1 MPSSLV
7 ALGANLGDRER
18 TLNAAIERLAAL
30 GSTQALKRSRWH
42 ETAPVGGPAGQGSFL
57 NAAVRLET
65 TASAEQLHQALHTI
79 EMELGRQRLQRWEA
93 RAIDLDLLLYADQV
107 IETPQLVV
115 PHPRM
120 AFRRFVLEAA
130 VEVASDMV
138 HPTIGW
144 TVGRLL
150 DHLNSSVAY
159 VSLLGLPGSGKTALA
174 GLLAPAFAGR
184 TLLHGLP
191 ARSAEIA
198 DSTSPHASD
207 PPSQRFA
214 RQIQF
219 LDRFTSLLERD
230 HWSRTGPLAVS
241 DFYLDQ
247 CLAYA
252 RIELD
257 QDQQAAFTQAWQA
270 ARPRVVSPK
279 LLVVLDAPHAVLSDP
294 AKQQS
299 GPVERAWQPG
309 TRLRHEMLKLACRKD
324 LGPVLFVGGMD
335 QQAQYDEISAAITSM
350 Q

>member
-1 MPSSLV
+1 MPSSLI

-18 TLNAAIERLAAL
+18 TLHAAIERLAAL
-30 GSTQALKRSRWH
+30 GPTTSLSRSRWH
-42 ETAPVGGPAGQGSFL
+42 ETAPIGGPPNQGPFL

-65 TASAEQLHQALHTI
+65 TASPEQLHHALRTI
-79 EMELGRQRLQRWEA
+79 ERDLGRRRVQRWEA
-93 RAIDLDLLLYADQV
+93 RAIDLDLLLCADQV
-107 IETPQLVV
+107 IETSQLVV

-130 VEVASDMV
+130 VEVAADMV

-144 TVGRLL
+144 TVGQLL
-150 DHLNSSVAY
+150 DHLNSAAEY
-159 VSLLGLPGSGKTALA
+159 VSLFGVPGSGKTALA
-174 GLLAPAFAGR
+174 DLLARAFHGR

-191 ARSAEIA
+191 PAPAEMA
-198 DSTSPHASD
+198 DSTPPGTFD

-219 LDRFTSLLERD
+219 LDRFTSLLERG
-230 HWSRTGPLAVS
+230 HWSRTEGLAVS

-257 QDQQAAFTQAWQA
+257 QDQQAAFAQAWQGA
-270 ARPRVVSPK
+270 KQQVVPPK
-279 LLVVLDAPHAVLSDP
+279 LLIVLDTPPSVLAVPAGRRSDP
-294 AKQQS
+294 A
-299 GPVERAWQPG
+299 EHAWPPNE
-309 TRLRHEMLKLACRKD
+309 RLRREMLRLACRKD

-335 QQAQYDEISAAITSM
+335 QPAQYEEISAAITSM
-350 Q
+350 H

>member
-1 MPSSLV
+1 MPSSLI

-18 TLNAAIERLAAL
+18 TLLAAIERLGAL
-30 GSTQALKRSRWH
+30 EHTIALRRSGWH
-42 ETAPVGGPAGQGSFL
+42 ETAPVGGPPNQGPFL

-65 TASAEQLHQALHTI
+65 AASAEQLHLALRQI
-79 EMELGRQRLQRWEA
+79 ELDLGRRRVERWEA

-130 VEVASDMV
+130 VEVAPDMV

-144 TVGRLL
+144 TVGHLFEHL
-150 DHLNSSVAY
+150 DSAADYVA
-159 VSLLGLPGSGKTALA
+159 LLGIPGRGKT
-174 GLLAPAFAGR
+174 LLAASLAHAFQGR
-184 TLLHGLP
+184 PLLHG
-191 ARSAEIA
+191 SASTATKIS
-198 DSTSPHASD
+198 DSGSQGTVD
-207 PPSQRFA
+207 PPSHRLA

-219 LDRFTSLLERD
+219 LDRFTSLLDRAAWPRPEK
-230 HWSRTGPLAVS
+230 LAVS

-257 QDQQAAFTQAWQA
+257 PGQQAAFIRAWHE
-270 ARPRVVSPK
+270 ARQRVKSPK
-279 LLVVLDAPHAVLSDP
+279 LLIFLDAPSPGQVPPTEQQLSAADSASPP
-294 AKQQS
+294 A
-299 GPVERAWQPG
+299 GP
-309 TRLRHEMLKLACRKD
+309 LRQEMLRLASRKGI
-324 LGPVLFVGGMD
+324 GPVLFTGGTD
-335 QQAQYDEISAAITSM
+335 QQTQYEEISAAISSM